1 MTMYHGGDVVDRAQA
16 VLDAHAV
23 SSADGL
29 CVACR
34 VPGPCGRYEGA
45 AAVFAQSLRLPR
57 RIPGVTRPELIGARR
72 VGFRG
77 LLSGV
82 G

>member
-45 AAVFAQSLRLPR
+45 AAVLRSRCGCLGGYR
-57 RIPGVTRPELIGARR
+57 E
-72 VGFRG
+72 
-77 LLSGV
+77 
-82 G
+82 